1 MSNFAYKRGVASGEK
16 MSEGGTITPETQIK
30 ELTEK
35 LEEETDRLLKLY
47 AAYEQQEAELRDT
60 KAEVEVLE
68 KEIVERE
75 IEKESLEA
83 LLTEKDARIRE
94 LEMRAGKAGK
104 QVEHLEP
111 ELRKMEEKFT
121 REKDRLGK
129 VFSIAEELD
138 NDLRLAVVE
147 LQTRDE
153 WYMDHMSL
161 FEDLNKAIKRRYEMI
176 EAAAEAERQS
186 QHMGRAIAERMDE
199 MVEARAAEMT
209 IEEATEID
217 STESEEKSSEDE
229 AAVESAESE
238 EEEWNW
244 SEQVLTGVMEKNG
257 ITDRDAFIE
266 FAKSYDMDGNRYL
279 KGSELGAAASDFVAK
294 DAPVEEPSEET
305 PSEEVSQVP
314 QSDSEEQSDNDREPE
329 VVWRNTSDS
338 QGNQ

>member
-1 MSNFAYKRGVASGEK
+1 MSDA
-16 MSEGGTITPETQIK
+16 GTITPETQIK

-83 LLTEKDARIRE
+83 LLTEKDARIRD
-94 LEMRAGKAGK
+94 LEMKASKSSK

-111 ELRKMEEKFT
+111 ELQKMEEKFT

-147 LQTRDE
+147 LNTRDE
-153 WYMDHMSL
+153 WYMAHMSL

-186 QHMGRAIAERMDE
+186 QHMGRAIAERMEE

-209 IEEATEID
+209 MEEATEIE
-217 STESEEKSSEDE
+217 STESESTADATEE
-229 AAVESAESE
+229 AAAEE
-238 EEEWNW
+238 TGEEEWNW
-244 SEQVLTGVMEKNG
+244 SEQVLLGVMQKNG

-266 FAKSYDMDGNRYL
+266 FAKSYDMDGNKYL
-279 KGSELGAAASDFVAK
+279 KGSELGAAAADFVAK
-294 DAPVEEPSEET
+294 DAPAEEAPAEEAASEET
-305 PSEEVSQVP
+305 SAEESTESEDQ
-314 QSDSEEQSDNDREPE
+314 EPG
-329 VVWRNTSDS
+329 VVWRNSGDS
-338 QGNQ
+338 ENSQ

>member
-1 MSNFAYKRGVASGEK
+1 

-35 LEEETDRLLKLY
+35 LEEETERLLKLY

-83 LLTEKDARIRE
+83 LLTEKDARIRD
-94 LEMRAGKAGK
+94 LEMKAGK
-104 QVEHLEP
+104 SSKQGEHLEP
-111 ELRKMEEKFT
+111 ELQKMEEKFT

-138 NDLRLAVVE
+138 NDLRLAVIE
-147 LQTRDE
+147 LQTRDD
-153 WYMDHMSL
+153 WYMEHMSL

-186 QHMGRAIAERMDE
+186 QHMGRAIAERMEE

-209 IEEATEID
+209 L
-217 STESEEKSSEDE
+217 DE
-229 AAVESAESE
+229 ASEIESTDDSPAASPDATDAETE
-238 EEEWNW
+238 ENEEDEWNW
-244 SEQVLTGVMEKNG
+244 SESVLVGVMEKNG
-257 ITDRDAFIE
+257 ITDRDAFVE
-266 FAKSYDMDGNRYL
+266 FAKSYDMDGNKYL
-279 KGSELGAAASDFVAK
+279 KGSELGAAAVDFVAI
-294 DAPVEEPSEET
+294 DAPAPAEEPAEEPAEAEQTSE
-305 PSEEVSQVP
+305 
-314 QSDSEEQSDNDREPE
+314 DKEPE
-329 VVWRNTSDS
+329 VVWRNSGNSD
-338 QGNQ
+338 GNQ

>member
-1 MSNFAYKRGVASGEK
+1 MSDV
-16 MSEGGTITPETQIK
+16 GTITPETQIK

-35 LEEETDRLLKLY
+35 LEEETERLLKLY

-83 LLTEKDARIRE
+83 LLTEKDARIRD
-94 LEMRAGKAGK
+94 LEMKASKSSK

-111 ELRKMEEKFT
+111 ELQKMEEKFT

-147 LQTRDE
+147 LNTRDE
-153 WYMDHMSL
+153 WYMAHMSL

-186 QHMGRAIAERMDE
+186 QHMGRAITERMEE
-199 MVEARAAEMT
+199 MGEARAAEMT
-209 IEEATEID
+209 LEEASEIESVETENTPETTEE
-217 STESEEKSSEDE
+217 SPATEESEDD
-229 AAVESAESE
+229 
-238 EEEWNW
+238 EWNW
-244 SEQVLTGVMEKNG
+244 SEQVLTGVMQKNG

-266 FAKSYDMDGNRYL
+266 FAKSYDMDGNKYL
-279 KGSELGAAASDFVAK
+279 KGSELGAAAADFVAK
-294 DAPVEEPSEET
+294 DAPAEEAPAGET
-305 PSEEVSQVP
+305 PAE
-314 QSDSEEQSDNDREPE
+314 EEQEESSSDDDKEPE
-329 VVWRNTSDS
+329 VVWRNSGDS
-338 QGNQ
+338 Q

>member
-1 MSNFAYKRGVASGEK
+1 MSDA
-16 MSEGGTITPETQIK
+16 GTITPETQIK

-35 LEEETDRLLKLY
+35 LEEQTDRLLKLY

-83 LLTEKDARIRE
+83 LLTEKDARIRD
-94 LEMRAGKAGK
+94 LEMKASKSSK

-111 ELRKMEEKFT
+111 ELQKMEEKFS

-147 LQTRDE
+147 LQTRDD

-176 EAAAEAERQS
+176 ETAAEAERQS

-209 IEEATEID
+209 LEEASEIESVESENASASSD
-217 STESEEKSSEDE
+217 ETSTE
-229 AAVESAESE
+229 ESG
-238 EEEWNW
+238 EEEWTW
-244 SEQVLTGVMEKNG
+244 SESVLTGVMQKNN
-257 ITDRDAFIE
+257 ITDREAFIE
-266 FAKSYDMDGNRYL
+266 FAKSYDMDGNQYL
-279 KGSELGAAASDFVAK
+279 KGSELGAAAADFAAK
-294 DAPVEEPSEET
+294 DQPAEEAPAAEESPDEEEATEESSE
-305 PSEEVSQVP
+305 
-314 QSDSEEQSDNDREPE
+314 DDDKEPE
-329 VVWRNTSDS
+329 VVWRNSGDS
-338 QGNQ
+338 QDDQ

>member
-1 MSNFAYKRGVASGEK
+1 

-35 LEEETDRLLKLY
+35 LEEETERLLKLY

-83 LLTEKDARIRE
+83 LLTEKDARIRD
-94 LEMRAGKAGK
+94 LEMKAGKSSK

-111 ELRKMEEKFT
+111 ELQKMEEKFT

-138 NDLRLAVVE
+138 NDLRLAVIE
-147 LQTRDE
+147 LQTRDD
-153 WYMDHMSL
+153 WYMEHMSL

-186 QHMGRAIAERMDE
+186 QHMGRAIAERMEE

-209 IEEATEID
+209 L
-217 STESEEKSSEDE
+217 DE
-229 AAVESAESE
+229 ASEIESTDDSPAASPDATDDETE
-238 EEEWNW
+238 ENEEDEWNW
-244 SEQVLTGVMEKNG
+244 SESVLVGVMEKNG
-257 ITDRDAFIE
+257 ITDRDAFVE
-266 FAKSYDMDGNRYL
+266 FAKSYDMDGNKYL
-279 KGSELGAAASDFVAK
+279 KGSELGAAAVDFVAK
-294 DAPVEEPSEET
+294 DAPAPAEEPAEEPAEAEQTSE
-305 PSEEVSQVP
+305 
-314 QSDSEEQSDNDREPE
+314 DKEPE
-329 VVWRNTSDS
+329 VVWRNSGNSD
-338 QGNQ
+338 GNQ

>member
-1 MSNFAYKRGVASGEK
+1 MSDA
-16 MSEGGTITPETQIK
+16 GTITPETQIK

-35 LEEETDRLLKLY
+35 LEEETERLLKLY

-83 LLTEKDARIRE
+83 LLTEKDARIRD
-94 LEMRAGKAGK
+94 LEMKASKSSK

-111 ELRKMEEKFT
+111 ELQKMEEKFT

-153 WYMDHMSL
+153 WYMEHMSL

-186 QHMGRAIAERMDE
+186 QHMGRAITERMEE

-209 IEEATEID
+209 LEEATEI
-217 STESEEKSSEDE
+217 ESVEAANTPAPSEDDG
-229 AAVESAESE
+229 AEEGE
-238 EEEWNW
+238 EDEWNW
-244 SEQVLTGVMEKNG
+244 SESVLTGVMEKNG
-257 ITDRDAFIE
+257 ITDREAFIE
-266 FAKSYDMDGNRYL
+266 FAKSYDMDGNQYL
-279 KGSELGAAASDFVAK
+279 KGSELGAAAADFVAK
-294 DAPVEEPSEET
+294 DEPAEEEA
-305 PSEEVSQVP
+305 SQ
-314 QSDSEEQSDNDREPE
+314 DDAKEPE
-329 VVWRNTSDS
+329 VVCRNSEGSQDS
-338 QGNQ
+338 Q

>member
-1 MSNFAYKRGVASGEK
+1 MSDA
-16 MSEGGTITPETQIK
+16 GTITPETQIK

-83 LLTEKDARIRE
+83 LLTEKDARIRD
-94 LEMRAGKAGK
+94 LEMKASKSSK

-111 ELRKMEEKFT
+111 ELQKMEEKFS

-147 LQTRDE
+147 LQTRDD

-209 IEEATEID
+209 LEEASEIESIESENASASND
-217 STESEEKSSEDE
+217 ETSTEESGEDE
-229 AAVESAESE
+229 
-238 EEEWNW
+238 WTW
-244 SEQVLTGVMEKNG
+244 SESVLTGVMQKNN
-257 ITDRDAFIE
+257 ITDREAFIE
-266 FAKSYDMDGNRYL
+266 FAKSYDMDGNQYL
-279 KGSELGAAASDFVAK
+279 KGSELGAAAADFAAK
-294 DAPVEEPSEET
+294 DQPAEESPAVEETADEEET
-305 PSEEVSQVP
+305 TEGSSEDDEK
-314 QSDSEEQSDNDREPE
+314 EPE
-329 VVWRNTSDS
+329 VVWRNSGDS
-338 QGNQ
+338 QDDQ

>member
-1 MSNFAYKRGVASGEK
+1 MSDA
-16 MSEGGTITPETQIK
+16 GTITPETQIK
-30 ELTEK
+30 ELSEK

-83 LLTEKDARIRE
+83 LLTEKDARIRD
-94 LEMRAGKAGK
+94 LEMKASKSSK

-111 ELRKMEEKFT
+111 ELQKMEEKFT

-147 LQTRDE
+147 LNTRDE
-153 WYMDHMSL
+153 WYMAHMSL

-209 IEEATEID
+209 LEEASEIESNEAENAPEATEEAGA
-217 STESEEKSSEDE
+217 TE
-229 AAVESAESE
+229 ESGD
-238 EEEWNW
+238 EEWTW
-244 SEQVLTGVMEKNG
+244 SEQVLSGVMQKNG

-266 FAKSYDMDGNRYL
+266 FAKSYDMDGNKYL
-279 KGSELGAAASDFVAK
+279 KGSELGAAAADFVAK
-294 DAPVEEPSEET
+294 DAPAEKKKMNQPKNL
-305 PSEEVSQVP
+305 QQKNQMRN
-314 QSDSEEQSDNDREPE
+314 QSDDEDKEPE
-329 VVWRNTSDS
+329 VVWRNSGDS
-338 QGNQ
+338 E

>member
-1 MSNFAYKRGVASGEK
+1 MSDA
-16 MSEGGTITPETQIK
+16 GTITPETQIK

-83 LLTEKDARIRE
+83 LLTEKDARIRD
-94 LEMRAGKAGK
+94 LEMKASKSSK

-111 ELRKMEEKFT
+111 ELQKMEEKFT

-147 LQTRDE
+147 LNTRDE
-153 WYMDHMSL
+153 WYMAHMSL

-186 QHMGRAIAERMDE
+186 QHMGRAIAERMEE

-209 IEEATEID
+209 MEEASEI
-217 STESEEKSSEDE
+217 
-229 AAVESAESE
+229 ESAESE
-238 EEEWNW
+238 SAAEATEEATTEETGEEEWNW
-244 SEQVLTGVMEKNG
+244 SEQVLLGVMQKNG

-266 FAKSYDMDGNRYL
+266 FAKSYDMDGNKYL
-279 KGSELGAAASDFVAK
+279 KGSELGAAAADFVAK
-294 DAPVEEPSEET
+294 DAPAEEAPAEEAAAEEAPAEESTESE
-305 PSEEVSQVP
+305 
-314 QSDSEEQSDNDREPE
+314 DKEPA
-329 VVWRNTSDS
+329 VVWRNSGDSEDS
-338 QGNQ
+338 Q

>member
-1 MSNFAYKRGVASGEK
+1 MSDA
-16 MSEGGTITPETQIK
+16 GTITPETQIK

-83 LLTEKDARIRE
+83 LLTEKDARIRD
-94 LEMRAGKAGK
+94 LEMKASKSSK

-111 ELRKMEEKFT
+111 ELQKMEEKFT

-147 LQTRDE
+147 LNTRDE
-153 WYMDHMSL
+153 WYMAHMSL

-186 QHMGRAIAERMDE
+186 QHMGRAITERMEE

-209 IEEATEID
+209 IEEASEIE
-217 STESEEKSSEDE
+217 STTS
-229 AAVESAESE
+229 ESAPEATEESATE
-238 EEEWNW
+238 ETAEDEWNW
-244 SEQVLTGVMEKNG
+244 SEQVLLGVMQKNG

-266 FAKSYDMDGNRYL
+266 FAKSYDMDGNKYL
-279 KGSELGAAASDFVAK
+279 KGSELGAAAADFVAK
-294 DAPVEEPSEET
+294 DAPVEEAPAEEAAVEEPAAEESTESE
-305 PSEEVSQVP
+305 
-314 QSDSEEQSDNDREPE
+314 DKEPA
-329 VVWRNTSDS
+329 VVWRNSGDS
-338 QGNQ
+338 ENSQ

>member
-1 MSNFAYKRGVASGEK
+1 
-16 MSEGGTITPETQIK
+16 MSENGTITPETQNK

-35 LEEETDRLLKLY
+35 LAEETERLLILMG
-47 AAYEQQEAELRDT
+47 AYEKQEKELVST
-60 KAEVEVLE
+60 KAEIEVLE

-83 LLTEKDARIRE
+83 LLTEKDARIRD
-94 LEMRAGKAGK
+94 LEMKASKSGK

-111 ELRKMEEKFT
+111 ELQKMEEKFA

-153 WYMDHMSL
+153 WYMAHMSL

-186 QHMGRAIAERMDE
+186 QHMGRAITERMDE

-209 IEEATEID
+209 LSEASDID
-217 STESEEKSSEDE
+217 GAASEETSTTAEESSNDSED
-229 AAVESAESE
+229 SE
-238 EEEWNW
+238 DEWNW
-244 SEQVLTGVMEKNG
+244 SESVLVGVMEKNG

-266 FAKSYDMDGNRYL
+266 FAKSYDMDGNQYL
-279 KGSELGAAASDFVAK
+279 KGSELGAAAVDYVAK
-294 DAPVEEPSEET
+294 DTPAEAPAET
-305 PSEEVSQVP
+305 PSEPVAETVVESTP
-314 QSDSEEQSDNDREPE
+314 GSEPE
-329 VVWRNTSDS
+329 VTWRTSGDTS
-338 QGNQ
+338 ENQ

>member
-1 MSNFAYKRGVASGEK
+1 
-16 MSEGGTITPETQIK
+16 MSEAGTITPETQIK

-83 LLTEKDARIRE
+83 LLTEKDARIRD
-94 LEMRAGKAGK
+94 LEMKAGKSSK

-111 ELRKMEEKFT
+111 ELQKMEEKFT

-138 NDLRLAVVE
+138 NDLRLAVIE
-147 LQTRDE
+147 LQTRDD
-153 WYMDHMSL
+153 WYMEHMSL

-186 QHMGRAIAERMDE
+186 QHMGRAIAERMEE

-209 IEEATEID
+209 L
-217 STESEEKSSEDE
+217 DE
-229 AAVESAESE
+229 ASEIESTDDSPAASPDATDDETE
-238 EEEWNW
+238 ENEEDEWNW
-244 SEQVLTGVMEKNG
+244 SESVLVGVMEKNG
-257 ITDRDAFIE
+257 ITDRDAFVE
-266 FAKSYDMDGNRYL
+266 FAKSYDMDGNKYL
-279 KGSELGAAASDFVAK
+279 KGSELGAAAVDFVAK
-294 DAPVEEPSEET
+294 DAPAPAEEPAEEPAEAEQTSE
-305 PSEEVSQVP
+305 
-314 QSDSEEQSDNDREPE
+314 DKEPE
-329 VVWRNTSDS
+329 VVWRNSGNSD
-338 QGNQ
+338 GNQ

>member
-1 MSNFAYKRGVASGEK
+1 MSDA
-16 MSEGGTITPETQIK
+16 GTITPETQIK

-35 LEEETDRLLKLY
+35 LEEQTDRLLKLY

-83 LLTEKDARIRE
+83 LLTEKDARIRD
-94 LEMRAGKAGK
+94 LEMKASKSSK

-111 ELRKMEEKFT
+111 ELQKMEEKFS

-147 LQTRDE
+147 LQTRDD

-176 EAAAEAERQS
+176 ETAAEAERQS

-209 IEEATEID
+209 LEEASEIESVESENASASSD
-217 STESEEKSSEDE
+217 ETSTE
-229 AAVESAESE
+229 ESG
-238 EEEWNW
+238 EEEWTW
-244 SEQVLTGVMEKNG
+244 SESVLTGVMQKNN
-257 ITDRDAFIE
+257 ITDREAFIE
-266 FAKSYDMDGNRYL
+266 FAKSYDMDGNQYL
-279 KGSELGAAASDFVAK
+279 KGSELGAAAADFAAK
-294 DAPVEEPSEET
+294 DQPAEEAPAAEESPDEEET
-305 PSEEVSQVP
+305 TEESSE
-314 QSDSEEQSDNDREPE
+314 DDDKEPE
-329 VVWRNTSDS
+329 VVWRNSGDS
-338 QGNQ
+338 QDDQ